1 MGVQQKNRWVLGR
14 TNKQNISQS
23 MWALYLR
30 MRRKCEERLND
41 KCFNSLFSRVKIFT
55 ATPNL
60 FKKMVTLNYE
70 VCSYLVVDTLHL
82 DYRTKLVKDAQGNNR
97 CFF

>member
-1 MGVQQKNRWVLGR
+1 
-14 TNKQNISQS
+14 
-23 MWALYLR
+23 

-41 KCFNSLFSRVKIFT
+41 KCFNTLFSRVKIFT

-60 FKKMVTLNYE
+60 FKTMVNLNYE
-70 VCSYLVVDTLHL
+70 VCSYLAVDTLHL
-82 DYRTKLVKDAQGNNR
+82 DCRIKFVEDAQGNNR